1 MFCNFAL
8 FRELAENNSGFR
20 DFHFLLIFGIRDL
33 GISNA
38 GFRDMFVLKSGFR
51 DPDPPFTPLNI
62 VIFWFSKNRVLLYL
76 SVIKFVIE
84 MCFLDFMIG

>member
-8 FRELAENNSGFR
+8 FRDLADNNSGFR

-51 DPDPPFTPLNI
+51 DPDPPFTPL
-62 VIFWFSKNRVLLYL
+62 
-76 SVIKFVIE
+76 E
-84 MCFLDFMIG
+84 